1 MCTHAHIQTHKLYR
15 LINEFRK
22 VSGYKTNAQ
31 KSIAFLYTNNEQSE
45 IKVENN
51 YIYNNIRK
59 IKYLGIDLTIMVK
72 DSTEN

>member
-1 MCTHAHIQTHKLYR
+1 MCTHARIQTHKLYG

-51 YIYNNIRK
+51 YIYNNIIK
-59 IKYLGIDLTIMVK
+59 IKYLGINLTIMVK